1 MAKNDDIKHWLDE
14 YVALADSPR
23 NQKLLHETWSRPNLA
38 YIENVG
44 VPGKGKIP
52 IIADPMLAMW
62 AKKMGIK
69 VGKMYVEPETY
80 LSVWL
85 GREIG
90 RFTQIQDDRPLNKRI
105 LVLLGAGFESSLYG
119 AKQVYADDTDPWID
133 RTPVLQGPEDLDKLQ
148 PPDFSTSGLMPLAH
162 RFYNELS
169 ELVEG
174 HGLTAV
180 FPNWGRSP
188 FAVAMALCGMQQL
201 LVDMIERPEFVEKL
215 LVFLTQSAIHYRQ
228 ARAKFLGT
236 ALDKPELGNDE
247 VNVPSISPRLYRD
260 LVLPSEKAY
269 ASAFG
274 GLVYWHSC
282 GNVTPML
289 ELIREIPNITI
300 FHVGPWTDVARA
312 ASIFGDTT
320 LDICLHSMDVYRATE
335 EAMRAK
341 VTTIVQ
347 TCWQR
352 GARSFSIRP
361 GILEAFATID
371 EDLASAARWVGV
383 AKKTV
388 AHLTSEK
395 GQS

>member
-1 MAKNDDIKHWLDE
+1 MAKNNGIRRLLDE

-23 NQKLLHETWSRPNLA
+23 NQKLLHETWLRPNLA

-44 VPGKGKIP
+44 VPREGVVP
-52 IIADPMLAMW
+52 IVADPMLAMW
-62 AKKMGIK
+62 AKKMGIN
-69 VGKMYVEPETY
+69 VAEMYLEPETC
-80 LSVWL
+80 LKVWL
-85 GREIG
+85 SREIG
-90 RFTQIQDDRPLNKRI
+90 RFTQIQDDRPLNKRMI
-105 LVLLGAGFESSLYG
+105 VLLGAGFESSMFG
-119 AKQVYADDTDPWID
+119 AKQVYSDDTDPWID
-133 RTPVLQGPEDLDKLQ
+133 RTPVLQQPDDLDRLKL
-148 PPDFSTSGLMPLAH
+148 PDFNSSGMMPLAH

-169 ELVEG
+169 ELVKQ
-174 HGLTAV
+174 HGLTIV

-201 LVDMIERPEFVEKL
+201 LVDMIEQPEFVEKL

-228 ARAKFLGT
+228 ARAKFLGM
-236 ALDKPELGNDE
+236 ALDQPELGNDE

-274 GLVYWHSC
+274 GLMYWHSC

-312 ASIFGDTT
+312 AGIFGDTT

-347 TCWQR
+347 TCWQH

-361 GILEAFATID
+361 GILEAFATVD
-371 EDLASAARWVGV
+371 EDLASAARWVRV
-383 AKKTV
+383 AKETV
-388 AHLTSEK
+388 AHLTSQK
-395 GQS
+395 AQS